1 MQFKPMLAANTKGAI
16 QFPVLASPKL
26 DGVRCLIIDGKA
38 MGRSLK
44 PLPNKHLQSIFGK
57 AELNGLDGE
66 LICGPVTGEDG
77 FRKTT
82 SAVMTIEGEPELTYW
97 VFDMWNVDEGFAT
110 RHYQTKRM
118 SEKYASLGIKIVPH
132 KLVYNQEELDRLE
145 QKWLKD
151 GFEGVMIRDPRGPY
165 KCGRSTA
172 KEGYLLKI
180 KRFADSEARIL
191 GVTELLHNDNEAT
204 TSPTGYVQRSSHKE
218 GMKPAGVLGSLVV
231 EDVKTKVV
239 FDLGTGFTAEQ
250 RQEYWNNYESII
262 GKIVKYKYQESGV
275 KDKPRFPVFLGFR
288 HEVDMD

>member
-1 MQFKPMLAANTKGAI
+1 MQFKPMLAANAKGAI

-26 DGVRCLIIDGKA
+26 DGVRCLIVNGIA

-57 AELNGLDGE
+57 SELNGLDGE

-97 VFDMWNVDEGFAT
+97 VFDKFNEHVPFNE
-110 RHYQTKRM
+110 RL
-118 SEKYASLGIKIVPH
+118 YAAQELAELYPGLNIKPVPH
-132 KLVYNQEELDRLE
+132 TRVETQEELDALE
-145 QKWLKD
+145 EKYLAE
-151 GFEGVMIRDPRGPY
+151 GYEGVMVRAIEGPY

-180 KRFADSEARIL
+180 KRFADSEAKVI
-191 GVTELLHNDNEAT
+191 GVSELLHNDNKAEI
-204 TSPTGYVQRSSHKE
+204 SPTGYVQRSSHKE

-239 FDLGTGFTAEQ
+239 FELGTGFTAEQ

-262 GKIVKYKYQESGV
+262 GKLVKYKYQESGV